1 MLIANLFQ
9 VVLAREQATGKE
21 YASKTL
27 QICFLLLHDADD
39 PQVTVLDSAYNLNAF
54 VLNNNAL

>member
-39 PQVTVLDSAYNLNAF
+39 PQVTVLDSYNLNAF